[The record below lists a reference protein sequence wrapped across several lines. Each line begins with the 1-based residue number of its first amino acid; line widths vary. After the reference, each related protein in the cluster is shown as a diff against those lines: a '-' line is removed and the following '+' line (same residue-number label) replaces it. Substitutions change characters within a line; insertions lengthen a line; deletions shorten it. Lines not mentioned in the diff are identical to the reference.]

1 MRILLVEDEVDLA
14 QALASALR
22 QNQAVVD
29 VAGSLREAEDAAL
42 SAQHD
47 VIVLDRGLPDGDGLS
62 LVAFLRQ
69 NSIAAAVL
77 VLTAMLDNVR
87 RIVEAAGGGT
97 QDIVKLTVWMKDRS
111 QRPALNAPWLEMFPD
126 AASRPARHAIVAPEL
141 DMGKLIECSFTA
153 WIA

>member
-1 MRILLVEDEVDLA
+1 MNTTTSSLGRAAPASRTSIYVEGFSHKNPIPAACRIGPLLE
-14 QALASALR
+14 S
-22 QNQAVVD
+22 
-29 VAGSLREAEDAAL
+29 GSIQGNDPATGKPANTIEEQCR
-42 SAQHD
+42 
-47 VIVLDRGLPDGDGLS
+47 
-62 LVAFLRQ
+62 F
-69 NSIAAAVL
+69 
-77 VLTAMLDNVR
+77 MLDNMR

-97 QDIVKLTVWMKDRS
+97 HDIVKVTVWMKDRS